1 MAKKISNGQSA
12 WQFQKL
18 FCQYVKKLLYE
29 GAKIPCF
36 FLVNSKIRNN
46 SVGVGNLSRFVN
58 SMFDYGKQCLGL
70 VGRSGSLKGS
80 VLDNRM
86 LSFQKASKFTKS

>member
-12 WQFQKL
+12 WQFQKW
-18 FCQYVKKLLYE
+18 FCQYVKKLNE

-58 SMFDYGKQCLGL
+58 SMFGFGKQSLGW